1 LLGACREGWS
11 AIDIGRVERPS
22 TLAASSTSGPD
33 GPREL
38 SAREKKIL
46 AEIENELLVADP
58 TLARH
63 LECAHWPRA
72 ESQRRAVARHRAL
85 LIPALII
92 LITAATAVPSGWWGA
107 LQGQCK
113 VLT

>member
-1 LLGACREGWS
+1 M
-11 AIDIGRVERPS
+11 
-22 TLAASSTSGPD
+22 AASSTSGPD
-33 GPREL
+33 GPRKL

-46 AEIENELLVADP
+46 AEIENEFLVADP

-107 LQGQCK
+107 LG
-113 VLT
+113 VLTAVLLVSWILLFPTDPPNQD

>member
-1 LLGACREGWS
+1 M
-11 AIDIGRVERPS
+11 
-22 TLAASSTSGPD
+22 AASSTSGPD

-58 TLARH
+58 NLARH

-107 LQGQCK
+107 LG
-113 VLT
+113 VLTAVLLVFWILLFPTDHPNQD

>member
-1 LLGACREGWS
+1 M
-11 AIDIGRVERPS
+11 
-22 TLAASSTSGPD
+22 AASSTSGPD

-46 AEIENELLVADP
+46 AEIEHDLLVADP

-63 LECAHWPRA
+63 LECARWPRT
-72 ESQRRAVARHRAL
+72 ETRPRAVARHRAL
-85 LIPALII
+85 LITALIM

-107 LQGQCK
+107 LG
-113 VLT
+113 VLTAVLLVSWILLFPTDHPNQD